1 MRLVEQKEPFFIQR
15 TECSTHA
22 AQRNRLK
29 MVKPAH
35 DKEIEI
41 KHCLLEMLKFRTI
54 FFALHGVGGIA

>member
-1 MRLVEQKEPFFIQR
+1 MDGFDFVQQ
-15 TECSTHA
+15 CSTHA